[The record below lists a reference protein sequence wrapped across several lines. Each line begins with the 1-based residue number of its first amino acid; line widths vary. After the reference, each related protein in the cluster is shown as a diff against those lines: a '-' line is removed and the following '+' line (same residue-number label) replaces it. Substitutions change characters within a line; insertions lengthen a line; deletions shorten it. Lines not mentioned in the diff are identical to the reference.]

1 MFGSMLEMRLCS
13 FSRLISE
20 HLQRVCMQQALGH
33 VSSPVSSPVQLSPI
47 LEALRKR
54 EPQVLQ
60 NSWA

>member
-20 HLQRVCMQQALGH
+20 HLQRVCMQQALG
-33 VSSPVSSPVQLSPI
+33 PVSSPVQLSPI